1 MKKITKMINQ
11 DLLSKN
17 LIDTKDILNSLQI
30 SQSTWALLQS
40 KGKVSLKTLK
50 KISIITE
57 RPLID
62 YLDFLD
68 EKDEG

>member
-1 MKKITKMINQ
+1 MKKITKVINQ
-11 DLLSKN
+11 DLLSKD

-57 RPLID
+57 RPLMD

-68 EKDEG
+68 EKDER

>member
-11 DLLSKN
+11 DLLNKN

-40 KGKVSLKTLK
+40 KGKVSIKTLK
-50 KISIITE
+50 KISIITK